1 MEWLNYHHLLYFWT
15 TARLG
20 SVRRAAD
27 ELHLTQPTVSAQLR
41 ALERA
46 LGRKLFARCGR
57 TVALTESG
65 QAAFRY
71 AEEIF
76 VLGRELSAVM
86 RGEAEQKRRPRFNVG
101 ISDSLHKSTA
111 GRLLEPVSRLSDSW
125 QLCIRVDKLERL
137 AADLAIRHLDLLLT
151 DAPLARNTGVRAH
164 HHLLGGCEIQFL
176 GAPALIR
183 PYQADFPRSLH
194 GAPLLL
200 PTRGTTLRQALDAWL
215 ESQGLRPRIIAESDD
230 SAMLQSPARA
240 GQGLVIVHSV
250 VAREVGEMLGVASL
264 GEVKEVRA
272 QFFAVSPERRL
283 HHAATTAIVK
293 SARNQL
299 FAQARSGR

>member
-46 LGRKLFARCGR
+46 LGRKLFARSGR

-76 VLGRELSAVM
+76 DLGRELSTVM
-86 RGEAEQKRRPRFNVG
+86 RGEAEQKRRARFNVG
-101 ISDSLHKSTA
+101 VSDSLHKLTA
-111 GRLLEPVSRLSDSW
+111 GRLLEPVSQRSDSW

-137 AADLAIRHLDLLLT
+137 AAELAIRRLDLLLT
-151 DAPLARNTGVRAH
+151 DAPLARNSGVRAH
-164 HHLLGGCEIQFL
+164 HHLLGECGIQFF
-176 GAPALIR
+176 GAPDLVR
-183 PYQADFPRSLH
+183 KYHDGFPRSLL

-200 PTRGTTLRQALDAWL
+200 PTRGTELRQTLDAWL
-215 ESQGLRPRIIAESDD
+215 ESQSLRPQIVAESDD
-230 SAMLQSPARA
+230 STMLHAPARA
-240 GQGLVIVHSV
+240 GQGLLIVPSV
-250 VAREVGEMLGVASL
+250 VGREVGEMLGVTSL
-264 GEVKEVRA
+264 GEVPEVRTR
-272 QFFAVSPERRL
+272 FFAVTPERRL
-283 HHAATTAIVK
+283 QQGAAAAIVK

-299 FAQARSGR
+299 FAPARS

>member
-46 LGRKLFARCGR
+46 LGHKLFARCGR

-76 VLGRELSAVM
+76 DLGRELSAVM
-86 RGEAEQKRRPRFNVG
+86 RGEVERKRRARFNVG
-101 ISDSLHKSTA
+101 VSNSLHKLTA
-111 GRLLEPVSRLSDSW
+111 GRLLEPVSRQSDSW
-125 QLCIRVDKLERL
+125 QLCIRVDKPERL
-137 AADLAIRHLDLLLT
+137 AADLAIRYLDLLLT
-151 DAPLARNTGVRAH
+151 DAPLARNAGVRAH
-164 HHLLGGCEIQFL
+164 HHLLGGCGVQFL

-183 PYQADFPRSLH
+183 QYHDGFPRSLQ

-215 ESQGLRPRIIAESDD
+215 ESEGLRPQIVAESDD
-230 SAMLQSPARA
+230 SAMLEAPARA
-240 GQGLVIVHSV
+240 GQDG
-250 VAREVGEMLGVASL
+250 
-264 GEVKEVRA
+264 
-272 QFFAVSPERRL
+272 
-283 HHAATTAIVK
+283 
-293 SARNQL
+293 
-299 FAQARSGR
+299 RSG